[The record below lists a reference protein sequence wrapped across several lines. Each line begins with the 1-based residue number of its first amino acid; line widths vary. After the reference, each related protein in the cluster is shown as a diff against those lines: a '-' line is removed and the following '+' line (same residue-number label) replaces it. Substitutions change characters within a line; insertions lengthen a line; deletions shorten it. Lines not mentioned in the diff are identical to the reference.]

1 METIQQNQTERD
13 ESLAKMFALAGD
25 DYETGLNKLVQ
36 KVDTMFKTSLETAQG
51 RAALRRA
58 GFNVP
63 RAKKK

>member
-1 METIQQNQTERD
+1 METKQVAENGQD
-13 ESLAKMFALAGD
+13 ESLANMFALLGQ
-25 DYETGLNKLVQ
+25 DYETGINNLIE

>member
-1 METIQQNQTERD
+1 METNQAERD

-25 DYETGLNKLVQ
+25 DYETGITKLVQ
-36 KVDTMFKTSLETAQG
+36 KVDAMFKTSLETAKG

-63 RAKKK
+63 RAKRK